1 MSQWMAA
8 IHRDRY
14 MVVRDERDAYQQ
26 LQDQFSGQMDFTTK
40 MMEENGIEK
49 ERLTQEIAQ
58 GQKQLDDALRI
69 ISEAFATINVS
80 SFHSASSHPVIDSLA
95 FVEPRRA
102 RGSG

>member
-1 MSQWMAA
+1 MGA

-49 ERLTQEIAQ
+49 ERMMAEISQ
-58 GQKQLDDALRI
+58 IQFQLNSALR
-69 ISEAFATINVS
+69 SLHATLQV
-80 SFHSASSHPVIDSLA
+80 LA
-95 FVEPRRA
+95 PSVRM
-102 RGSG
+102 STT